1 MLLGSLTQRAAWV
14 LNLPE
19 IHSKLLTIFRRALG
33 LEKWNEAEVLQA
45 EGGEETQEKQ
55 AEGSFFF
62 YIPQHPQC
70 PESCAAHWRKLYSRC
85 FCNKREI
92 MTSSS
97 GSLKTFP
104 SV

>member
-55 AEGSFFF
+55 AEGSFF
-62 YIPQHPQC
+62 
-70 PESCAAHWRKLYSRC
+70 S
-85 FCNKREI
+85 
-92 MTSSS
+92 
-97 GSLKTFP
+97 TFLSIH
-104 SV
+104 SVLGAVLLTGENCTPGVSAIKERS